1 MLTAVSALKG
11 PSETSSAVTSA
22 FRGDLK
28 RTAAREENG
37 HHPVDSPG
45 RPGDSGAG
53 TPGSAESAGEWRGPL
68 PCAGVSV
75 SSALKTNERP
85 ANRGHRAFRA
95 SPRPR
100 TSSAPGRA
108 VTTRGDREQERLARP
123 PPAAGAGPA
132 FPHGPRRPGSP
143 STTHAAPVTCREP
156 RKPRKPRGLRSPSEA
171 GPLRT

>member
-123 PPAAGAGPA
+123 PPAAG
-132 FPHGPRRPGSP
+132 
-143 STTHAAPVTCREP
+143 TREP
-156 RKPRKPRGLRSPSEA
+156 RFSTRPPTSGLSFHRPRRARHVRRTPRTPQTPQTPRASKPE
-171 GPLRT
+171 

>member
-53 TPGSAESAGEWRGPL
+53 TPGSAESAESGGAVAMGRGL
-68 PCAGVSV
+68 S
-75 SSALKTNERP
+75 LQRIKDKR
-85 ANRGHRAFRA
+85 
-95 SPRPR
+95 
-100 TSSAPGRA
+100 
-108 VTTRGDREQERLARP
+108 
-123 PPAAGAGPA
+123 AAGQP
-132 FPHGPRRPGSP
+132 
-143 STTHAAPVTCREP
+143 
-156 RKPRKPRGLRSPSEA
+156 RSPSISRIAPSANLLGPGTGCHHARRQGA
-171 GPLRT
+171 GAPRAATACGRRGPRFSTRPPTSGLSFHRPRRARHVPRTPRTPQTPRASKPE